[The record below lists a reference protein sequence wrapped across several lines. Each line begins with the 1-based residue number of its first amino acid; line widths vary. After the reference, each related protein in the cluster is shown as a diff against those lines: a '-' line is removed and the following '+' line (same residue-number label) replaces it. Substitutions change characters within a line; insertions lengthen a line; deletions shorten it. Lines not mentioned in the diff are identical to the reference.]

1 MGFNYNLKGHDRE
14 KQLKEID
21 KVRASKAGAEVDKQ
35 MLGPIHTINVK
46 FSKDGFAVSK
56 TKTFAAMTKT
66 FITTGLHAPTMVKA
80 SFKSL
85 DEYINFLRATI
96 DDAFVNLQDKINAVD
111 TQDLSD
117 LEKDKAK
124 WFLAR
129 DYQDTLVETLR
140 NAEKAVASGEN
151 VKPFEQYFAK
161 GGALSNVVT
170 FQVGVHQYSKSS
182 EETSS
187 RQ

>member
-21 KVRASKAGAEVDKQ
+21 KVRASKAGAESDKQ
-35 MLGPIHTINVK
+35 TLGPVHSINVK

-56 TKTFAAMTKT
+56 TKTFAAMTKN
-66 FITTGLHAPTMVKA
+66 FITTGLHTPIMVMPN
-80 SFKSL
+80 FKNL
-85 DEYINFLRATI
+85 DEYVSFLKRAI
-96 DDAFVNLQDKINAVD
+96 DDAFINLQNKINAVD
-111 TQDLSD
+111 AQDLSD

-129 DYQDTLVETLR
+129 DYQNTIIETIR
-140 NAEKAVASGEN
+140 NAEKTSAGGEN
-151 VKPFEQYFAK
+151 IKPFEEYFAK